1 MPTYTSYDTVGAKES
16 VADVISNLSPSQT
29 PFQSMIRDQ
38 KIKNR
43 VHEWQ
48 EDSLAAVRDNA
59 EVEGAD
65 ATDATLTPTVM
76 RQNNTQILQKT
87 AKVSDTAEE
96 IDNYGRDKEMA
107 YQLRKVSKELKRDL
121 ENTLVGTAQAA
132 NLGSN
137 TVARRMAGVQALID
151 PAGKIAATASGTAAL
166 TEALHMQGNQ
176 RLYDNGSDAS
186 IFMVK
191 PADAV
196 RIAAFA
202 AATGRSRDVG
212 DGKKIVN
219 VVNILETPFGTQRV
233 VMNRWLKA
241 DNALLTDPD
250 NWRRLVLRNWFRRT
264 LAKTG
269 DATRVQIIG
278 EFSLKHNNFLAS
290 VLLTNLA

>member
-1 MPTYTSYDTVGAKES
+1 MPTYTSYDTVGARES

-121 ENTLVGTAQAA
+121 ENTLVGTGQTF

-202 AATGRSRDVG
+202 SATGRSRDLG

-219 VVNILETPFGTQRV
+219 VVNVLETPFGTQRV
-233 VMNRWLKA
+233 VMNRWIKA

-250 NWRRLVLRNWFRRT
+250 NWRRLCSATGSVGPSRRP
-264 LAKTG
+264 
-269 DATRVQIIG
+269 ATRPACR
-278 EFSLKHNNFLAS
+278 SSAS
-290 VLLTNLA
+290 SR

>member
-121 ENTLVGTAQAA
+121 ENTMVGTGQTF

-202 AATGRSRDVG
+202 SATGRSRDVG

-219 VVNILETPFGTQRV
+219 VVNVLETPFGTQRV
-233 VMNRWLKA
+233 VMNRWIKA

>member
-1 MPTYTSYDTVGAKES
+1 MPTYTSYDTVGARES

>member
-202 AATGRSRDVG
+202 SATGRSRDLG

-219 VVNILETPFGTQRV
+219 VVNVLETPFGTQRV
-233 VMNRWLKA
+233 VMNRWIKA

-278 EFSLKHNNFLAS
+278 EFSLKHSNFLAS

>member
-96 IDNYGRDKEMA
+96 IDNYGRDREMA

>member
-121 ENTLVGTAQAA
+121 ENTLVGTAQSAT
-132 NLGSN
+132 LGSN

-233 VMNRWLKA
+233 VMNRWLKS

-278 EFSLKHNNFLAS
+278 EFSLKHSNFLAS

>member
-121 ENTLVGTAQAA
+121 ENTLVGTGQTF

-202 AATGRSRDVG
+202 SATGRSRDLG

-219 VVNILETPFGTQRV
+219 VVNVLETPFGTQRV

>member
-1 MPTYTSYDTVGAKES
+1 M
-16 VADVISNLSPSQT
+16 
-29 PFQSMIRDQ
+29 
-38 KIKNR
+38 
-43 VHEWQ
+43 
-48 EDSLAAVRDNA
+48 
-59 EVEGAD
+59 
-65 ATDATLTPTVM
+65 
-76 RQNNTQILQKT
+76 
-87 AKVSDTAEE
+87 
-96 IDNYGRDKEMA
+96 
-107 YQLRKVSKELKRDL
+107 YQCL
-121 ENTLVGTAQAA
+121 
-132 NLGSN
+132 
-137 TVARRMAGVQALID
+137 
-151 PAGKIAATASGTAAL
+151 
-166 TEALHMQGNQ
+166 
-176 RLYDNGSDAS
+176 
-186 IFMVK
+186 
-191 PADAV
+191 

-278 EFSLKHNNFLAS
+278 EFSLKHSNFLAS

>member
-121 ENTLVGTAQAA
+121 ENTLVGTGQTFT
-132 NLGSN
+132 LGSN

-151 PAGKIAATASGTAAL
+151 PAGKIAAAASGTAAL

-233 VMNRWLKA
+233 VMNRWIKA

-278 EFSLKHNNFLAS
+278 EFSLKHSNFLAS

>member
-121 ENTLVGTAQAA
+121 ENTLVGTGQAF

-176 RLYDNGSDAS
+176 RLYDNGSEAS

-202 AATGRSRDVG
+202 SATGRSRDVG
-212 DGKKIVN
+212 DSKKIVN
-219 VVNILETPFGTQRV
+219 VVNILETPFGTQHV

-278 EFSLKHNNFLAS
+278 EFSLKHSNFLAS

>member
-278 EFSLKHNNFLAS
+278 EFSLKHSNFLAS

>member
-202 AATGRSRDVG
+202 SATGRSRDLG

-219 VVNILETPFGTQRV
+219 VVNVLETPFGTQRV